1 MAGSV
6 SILAEQLAY
15 YRAAASEYEYQGVD
29 FGIDLVGLDELLTA
43 IDAFRP
49 TGDVLELA
57 CGTGVWTQHLV
68 RFARTVTAV
77 DGAPEMLAR
86 AQARDGNESVRFIE
100 ADLFAWRSD
109 RRYDAVFFG
118 FWLSH
123 VPEEHFDSFW
133 SLVDDCL
140 RPGGQVFFC
149 DDNYRAEAELIEG
162 RSSPIVQRRTGD
174 ARHSASSRSPSNR
187 RNSKADYARWDG
199 ISRCFRPPGRSTG
212 ARADGDATRAVW
224 PSAARARTAGPC
236 LNPDTQVRP
245 SIDAGFDG
253 VLALLHPTSRA
264 GPLSRWAR
272 SSEAGLGEQ
281 PWRNCRGGRF
291 AGWTAVMVASRSS
304 PRVGVRL
311 VNRAVAAK
319 QSFGIAVASVG

>member
-1 MAGSV
+1 MVGEPTKYPTHTTKSKATRRSSTQDPSILGAGCLRLSTRVLPSGHSESMACSA

-15 YRAAASEYEYQGVD
+15 YRAAASDYEYQSVE
-29 FGIDLVGLDELLTA
+29 FGIDLVGLDKLLTA

-57 CGTGVWTQHLV
+57 CGTGVWTQHLA
-68 RFARTVTAV
+68 RFATTLTAV

-86 AQARDGNESVRFIE
+86 ARARDANDSVRFIE

-149 DDNYRAEAELIEG
+149 DDNYRAPAELIEG
-162 RSSPIVQRRTGD
+162 RSSPIVQRRTDDGTPFHIIKIPFKPEELEGRLR
-174 ARHSASSRSPSNR
+174 ALG
-187 RNSKADYARWDG
+187 WDIG
-199 ISRCFRPPGRSTG
+199 VFPTTG
-212 ARADGDATRAVW
+212 PFYWGT
-224 PSAARARTAGPC
+224 
-236 LNPDTQVRP
+236 
-245 SIDAGFDG
+245 
-253 VLALLHPTSRA
+253 
-264 GPLSRWAR
+264 
-272 SSEAGLGEQ
+272 
-281 PWRNCRGGRF
+281 GGR
-291 AGWTAVMVASRSS
+291 
-304 PRVGVRL
+304 
-311 VNRAVAAK
+311 
-319 QSFGIAVASVG
+319 